1 MADHKSPVHPAIK
14 QFLTEAAAISRES
27 GEFLSAFSDAQINW
41 RPNPLVWSIGQCFDH
56 LIVTDSLYMEKL
68 QEVVN
73 KAPRTSAPFTKP
85 LQTSSLGKLL
95 IFFVNPDTKLKTK
108 TFKVFY
114 PEENFV
120 NRDLQKRFKEH
131 QDQLIELMK
140 KADGLNINWLRI
152 TSPVSKQF
160 KFRIGE
166 CFQFLL
172 LHQRRHFLQAKNLTT
187 LTDFPKS

>member
-1 MADHKSPVHPAIK
+1 MADHSLPVHPALK
-14 QFLTEAAAISRES
+14 QFSTEAVAISRES
-27 GEFLSAFSDAQINW
+27 GEFLSGFSDAQINW
-41 RPNPLVWSIGQCFDH
+41 HPNPSVWSIAQCFDH
-56 LIVTDSLYMEKL
+56 LIVADSLYIQKL
-68 QEVVN
+68 QKIINE
-73 KAPRTSAPFTKP
+73 APRTSAPFTQS
-85 LQTSSLGKLL
+85 LRTSLVGKLL
-95 IFFVNPDTKLKTK
+95 IYFVNPNTTFKSK

-120 NRDLQKRFKEH
+120 NSDLQNRFNEH
-131 QDQLIELMK
+131 QEKLIELMK
-140 KADGLNINWLRI
+140 EADGLDINRLKI
-152 TSPVSKQF
+152 SSPVSNLL